1 MSRILSLLESLGLDD
16 RIVQGLD
23 PDDDGEYYLS
33 GIGWDD
39 VDARLSEMKERSI
52 EFLRNALN

>member
-33 GIGWDD
+33 GIDWDG

-52 EFLRNALN
+52 DFLRNALK